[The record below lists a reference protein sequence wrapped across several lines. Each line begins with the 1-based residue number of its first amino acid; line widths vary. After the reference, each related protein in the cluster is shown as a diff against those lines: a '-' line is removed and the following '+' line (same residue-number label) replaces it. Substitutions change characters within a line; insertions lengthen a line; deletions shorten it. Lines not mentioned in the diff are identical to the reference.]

1 MEKFTVEIELHNF
14 ADDSI
19 DIWAKV
25 ELADNI
31 KEARE
36 RAESV
41 VREINDLEDELHA
54 SVKSVVPV
62 S

>member
-1 MEKFTVEIELHNF
+1 MDKYVVEIELHNL
-14 ADDSI
+14 ADNSI

-31 KEARE
+31 KEARK

-41 VREINDLEDELHA
+41 VREINNLEDELHA

>member
-1 MEKFTVEIELHNF
+1 MDKYVVEIELHNL

-31 KEARE
+31 KEARK

-54 SVKSVVPV
+54 SVKSVAPV

>member
-1 MEKFTVEIELHNF
+1 MDKYVVEIELHNL

-31 KEARE
+31 KEARK

>member
-1 MEKFTVEIELHNF
+1 MDKYVVEIELHNL

-31 KEARE
+31 KEARK

-41 VREINDLEDELHA
+41 VREINNSEDELHA
-54 SVKSVVPV
+54 SVKSVAPV

>member
-1 MEKFTVEIELHNF
+1 MDKYVVEIERHNL

-31 KEARE
+31 KETRK

>member
-1 MEKFTVEIELHNF
+1 MEKFTVEIELHNQD
-14 ADDSI
+14 DDSV
-19 DIWAKV
+19 DVWAKV
-25 ELADNI
+25 EFADSMD
-31 KEARE
+31 EAYK

-41 VREINDLEDELHA
+41 VREINNSEDELHA

>member
-1 MEKFTVEIELHNF
+1 MDKYVVEIELHNL
-14 ADDSI
+14 ADNSI

-31 KEARE
+31 KEARK

-41 VREINDLEDELHA
+41 VREINNLDDELHA

>member
-1 MEKFTVEIELHNF
+1 MEKFTVEIELHNL

-31 KEARE
+31 KEACK

-41 VREINDLEDELHA
+41 VREINNLEDELHA

>member
-1 MEKFTVEIELHNF
+1 MEKFVVEIELHNH
-14 ADDSI
+14 ADNSVDV
-19 DIWAKV
+19 WAKV
-25 ELADNI
+25 EFADNI
-31 KEARE
+31 EEARE

>member
-1 MEKFTVEIELHNF
+1 MEKFVVEIELHNH
-14 ADDSI
+14 ADNSVDV
-19 DIWAKV
+19 WARV
-25 ELADNI
+25 EFADNI
-31 KEARE
+31 EEARE